1 MRRSAVVVAGG
12 GVLWR
17 GDPLDPRV
25 ALVHRP
31 EYDDWSLPKGK
42 AKPGEHVLVTAMREV
57 AEETGHLPR
66 IGPHLAESRYR
77 VRSGGSP
84 ARKVVSYWSMRA
96 VGGSFVASREVDE
109 MAWLSLRDAHHS
121 LTAARDRDV
130 LDAFARTPRDTAA
143 IMLVRHAATSAA
155 GGRAA
160 RGDRLNRS
168 GRLRAGAL
176 VPILEGLGV
185 SHLLSADV
193 PSCVE
198 TLRPVASAI
207 GLTVHR
213 DAGLARDAFAGN
225 ERDVAERLR
234 RSAAESDGLVVCA
247 QQPVLVGLLSALG
260 RDGGRRARRPVGI
273 KKGGWWLVHHHD
285 GVVQAVERFE
295 PAA

>member
-1 MRRSAVVVAGG
+1 VTRGAVVVAGG

-17 GDPLDPRV
+17 GDPLDPKV

-42 AKPGEHVLVTAMREV
+42 AKAGEHVLVAAMREV

-66 IGPHLAESRYR
+66 IGPHLVESRYQ
-77 VRSGGSP
+77 VRSGGRS

-96 VGGSFVASREVDE
+96 VGGEFVPSREVDE
-109 MAWLSLRDAHHS
+109 MAWLSLRDARRS
-121 LTAARDRDV
+121 LTAARDREV
-130 LDAFARTPRDTAA
+130 LDVFARTPRDTAA
-143 IMLVRHAATSAA
+143 IMLVRHAATSAP
-155 GGRAA
+155 GGRA
-160 RGDRLNRS
+160 RGSRLNRS
-168 GRLRAGAL
+168 GRLQAGAL

-185 SHLLSADV
+185 SDLLSADV

-198 TLRPVASAI
+198 TVRPVASAT
-207 GLTVHR
+207 GLAVHR
-213 DAGLARDAFAGN
+213 DAGLSRDAFLGN

-234 RSAAESDGLVVCA
+234 RSSTESDGLVVCA

-260 RDGGRRARRPVGI
+260 RDGGRRARRPAGI

-285 GVVQAVERFE
+285 GIVQVVERFE

>member
-1 MRRSAVVVAGG
+1 MTRSAVVVAGG

-17 GDPLDPRV
+17 GDPVDPRV

-42 AKPGEHVLVTAMREV
+42 AKTGEHVLVAALREV

-66 IGPHLAESRYR
+66 IGPHLAESRYH
-77 VRSGGSP
+77 VRSGGRS

-96 VGGSFVASREVDE
+96 VGGDFVATREVDE
-109 MAWLSLRDAHHS
+109 LAWLSLRDARRT

-130 LDAFARTPRDTAA
+130 LDVFARTARDTAA
-143 IMLVRHAATSAA
+143 IMLVRHAATSAP
-155 GGRAA
+155 GGRAQ
-160 RGDRLNRS
+160 GSRLNRS
-168 GRLRAGAL
+168 GRQQAGAL

-185 SHLLSADV
+185 SNLLSADV

-198 TLRPVASAI
+198 TLRPIASAI
-207 GLTVHR
+207 GLAVQR
-213 DAGLARDAFAGN
+213 DADLARDAFLGN
-225 ERDVAERLR
+225 ERHVTERLR
-234 RSAAESDGLVVCA
+234 RSATESDGLVVCA

-260 RDGGRRARRPVGI
+260 RHGNRRTRRPAGI

>member
-1 MRRSAVVVAGG
+1 VTRSGVVVAGG

-17 GDPLDPRV
+17 GDPVDPRV

-42 AKPGEHVLVTAMREV
+42 AKTGEHVLVAALREV

-66 IGPHLAESRYR
+66 IGPHLAESRYQ
-77 VRSGGSP
+77 VRSSGRS

-96 VGGSFVASREVDE
+96 MGGDFVATREVDE
-109 MAWLSLRDAHHS
+109 MAWLSLRDARRT

-130 LDAFARTPRDTAA
+130 LDVFARTPRDTAA
-143 IMLVRHAATSAA
+143 IMLVRHAATSAP
-155 GGRAA
+155 GGRAQ
-160 RGDRLNRS
+160 GSRLNRS
-168 GRLRAGAL
+168 GRLQAGAL

-185 SHLLSADV
+185 SNLLSADV

-198 TLRPVASAI
+198 TLRPVASAT
-207 GLTVHR
+207 GLPVHR
-213 DAGLARDAFAGN
+213 DADLARAAFLGN
-225 ERDVAERLR
+225 ERDVVERVR

-247 QQPVLVGLLSALG
+247 QQPVLVGLLAALG
-260 RDGGRRARRPVGI
+260 QAGRRRRRQTGI
-273 KKGGWWLVHHHD
+273 KKGGWWLVHQRD
-285 GVVQAVERFE
+285 GVVHAVERFQ